1 MNKINNILPEEL
13 SKEYL
18 SLVSGNNF
26 PWFFYNNIATEKD
39 FVEKDLKPTQFG
51 FSHTPFF
58 DSEVKSPY
66 FDYFMHGANIMAEKF
81 DTKINKLLRIRL
93 GLQTRNDN
101 EKVLYL
107 PHVDFEFDHKV
118 ILYYFNTSD
127 GDTIMY
133 KEKIDP
139 EDYHGYPKTY
149 TEDFRTTPEENSA
162 IFFDGKTY
170 HSGNCPINYQSRTII
185 NFDFTLEE

>member
-18 SLVSGNNF
+18 NLVSGNNF
-26 PWFFYNNIATEKD
+26 PWFFYNDIA
-39 FVEKDLKPTQFG
+39 VEKDLSNELNVPTKFG

-58 DSEVKSPY
+58 DGEPKSPY

-101 EKVLYL
+101 QKVLYL

-118 ILYYFNTSD
+118 ILYYFNTCD

-133 KEKIDP
+133 NEKLDP
-139 EDYHGYPKTY
+139 DNYTGYPQTY
-149 TEDFRTTPEENSA
+149 TENCRMSPEENSA
-162 IFFDGKTY
+162 IFFDGKTFHAY
-170 HSGNCPINYQSRTII
+170 ESPVKNSARFVMNVV
-185 NFDFTLEE
+185 FE